1 MPNYISFDNE
11 SPAQQASLGAN
22 PKLHQKR
29 LLAQL
34 LLQQGMTELP
44 TGHWS
49 NALPKATNQILG
61 TLLGRQANEELKAQ
75 QDQDQ
80 ADMARMLAGGKPGS
94 WTHPDTGE
102 TKSYGGGFQGVID
115 AGIATNNPHLL
126 QHVQALQFEK
136 YKTDADLAQ
145 KKALEDYKANVLLSP
160 DKEAQITRIN
170 QSKKPLVSIDMAG
183 QGSFGKQLGK
193 DQAVFLMKEQAQA
206 QRSAD
211 EILAIHK
218 MRDAAEGGMY
228 QGGGA
233 SLKEIAH
240 NWLKGF
246 GFVIDDATL
255 ANTGKFKSAVGKFLL
270 DHAKELGANPSNADA
285 SRIEQIVGSIDTDPG
300 AMQGIMDFMEESAR
314 RVIQRFGQRYNQ
326 VKQQPDIYLP
336 YDLGV
341 DEPPAYKSK
350 SKNVGAGSGA
360 PADDPLNPRLP
371 SGKKGLFEGE
381 DGEFRFY
388 SSPDDQTLWGLRLSD
403 GSWQQLT
410 KDGQAIP
417 IQTNSDKNAQ
427 AAPQKKDLYTLT
439 PEAKDN
445 WEAIQGKVIDFLE
458 QAAKWRDDWNAQKES
473 GNSKAQPS
481 AAPQEN
487 KPDSSDAGNPI
498 RITGDADYDKLPSGT
513 EFIGPDGKK
522 YRKP

>member
-61 TLLGRQANEELKAQ
+61 ALLGRQANEELKGQ

-80 ADMARMLAGGKPGS
+80 ADVAKMLAGGQPGS
-94 WTHPDTGE
+94 WTNPDTGVAKE
-102 TKSYGGGFQGVID
+102 YGGGMQGVIK
-115 AGIATNNPHLL
+115 AGLATNNPRLL
-126 QHVQALQFEK
+126 QYVQALQLEQIK
-136 YKTDADLAQ
+136 NQ
-145 KKALEDYKANVLLSP
+145 EDYTLGPGQARMDGRTHQPRFTNP
-160 DKEAQITRIN
+160 DNR
-170 QSKKPLVSIDMAG
+170 KPLVSIDMAG
-183 QGSFGKQLGK
+183 QNEFTKRLNREQAALLMK
-193 DQAVFLMKEQAQA
+193 DQGVAQKA
-206 QRSAD
+206 A
-211 EILAIHK
+211 ENILAINK
-218 MRDAAEGGMY
+218 MRDAMEGGMY

-233 SLKEIAH
+233 NLKATAA

-246 GFVIDDATL
+246 GFIIDDETL
-255 ANTGKFKSAVGKFLL
+255 ANTGMFKSAAGKFLL

-285 SRIEQIVGSIDTDPG
+285 KRIDQIIGTIDTDPG
-300 AMQGIMDFMEESAR
+300 AMSQMMDFMEEIAR
-314 RVIQRFGQRYNQ
+314 RSIHRFNTRY
-326 VKQQPDIYLP
+326 QQATSQPGMFSA
-336 YDLGV
+336 YDMNV
-341 DEPPAYKSK
+341 EEPPAWQPKGK
-350 SKNVGAGSGA
+350 SKNVGVGSGA
-360 PADDPLNPRLP
+360 PADDDLNPRLP
-371 SGKKGLFEGE
+371 SGERVLFEGE
-381 DGEFRFY
+381 HEGLKIYSNPDNGSLWTRLTDG
-388 SSPDDQTLWGLRLSD
+388 T
-403 GSWQQLT
+403 WQELGKKGEISLVQ
-410 KDGQAIP
+410 P
-417 IQTNSDKNAQ
+417 NSDKNAR
-427 AAPQKKDLYTLT
+427 AAASQKKDLYTLT
-439 PEAKDN
+439 PEAKEN
-445 WEAIQGKVIDFLE
+445 WEAIQRRIIEFLE
-458 QAAKWRDDWNAQKES
+458 QATKWRDDWNAQKES